1 MILPTVSRNGRL
13 LASAA
18 LGVALAASPAS
29 AQTPPRPVPPSPA
42 ESPAAVPAP
51 GVALGM
57 LEGSVKAVDPGNST
71 LKVSSGPLGI
81 MGRTVEVNSGTQINV
96 EGRQGSLADL
106 QEGTKIRASYE
117 TREGKD
123 IATRIEV
130 MPVR

>member
-18 LGVALAASPAS
+18 LGVALAASLAS